1 MAAGVSHGLIGEL
14 AGSDWNQVQT
24 VAVDTAEGPGEN
36 FRYDLTGTPCAEVVG
51 VTSCAYP
58 RDVARLFPEDVLLA
72 DMGIESY
79 VGLPIHDEGGRV
91 LGLIVLLSQEPMT
104 VDAVIGALSL
114 MLAGLPRIRVELE
127 RRRRD
132 RDVQALLNSIAIDQT
147 GLAASS
153 LIESFG
159 RSMMTRGAFLVAS
172 TTEDQ
177 APESVVVL
185 DGKHR
190 ADLVVDGSAS
200 KLLGLCGASPAARL
214 ADTGAIQLRPAGQPD
229 AESGTCPQL
238 AHAML
243 VPLVTKEG
251 TSLGVAGL
259 LHDSALNSR
268 ITDLPV
274 VQVYAE
280 RLAMQLEQ
288 QRVVARRR
296 ALEARTY
303 ELERLER
310 LGGLAGGI
318 AHDFN
323 NILVGVLGNA
333 DYLLQL
339 PEAAQDSEIS
349 ESLYDIRE
357 AAFSA
362 HNLCKQLMSY
372 AGRSKLEPARFN
384 VGEAVEDVARLARNT
399 LGVECALDVV
409 TPDDAPLVNG
419 DATQI
424 RQVVMNLIINARDAV
439 GEDGRIEVHLSTRDV
454 SGGEVVDAFTGSVRA
469 GRYAVLR
476 VRDNGCGIKPA
487 ELARIFEPF
496 FSTKEDG
503 HGLGL
508 AGVLGLVRA
517 HDGFLDVKSTVGEGT
532 TFEVYLP
539 SVAGKSLA
547 SEDTTPSA
555 LDTEMVSRRALI
567 VDDDARVRRLIA
579 RFCKKAN
586 IEPLLADG
594 GLAAVDLYKQHHGD
608 LSVVV
613 LDLAMPGVDGAQ
625 THAML
630 SEINPDVPILVS
642 SGNLSDD
649 LGLPTL
655 PKPYTF
661 GSFVEAVNAVASP
674 DA

>member
-1 MAAGVSHGLIGEL
+1 
-14 AGSDWNQVQT
+14 
-24 VAVDTAEGPGEN
+24 
-36 FRYDLTGTPCAEVVG
+36 
-51 VTSCAYP
+51 
-58 RDVARLFPEDVLLA
+58 
-72 DMGIESY
+72 
-79 VGLPIHDEGGRV
+79 
-91 LGLIVLLSQEPMT
+91 
-104 VDAVIGALSL
+104 
-114 MLAGLPRIRVELE
+114 
-127 RRRRD
+127 
-132 RDVQALLNSIAIDQT
+132 
-147 GLAASS
+147 
-153 LIESFG
+153 
-159 RSMMTRGAFLVAS
+159 MMTRGAFLVAS
-172 TTEDQ
+172 TTEGQ
-177 APESVVVL
+177 APESVVVV
-185 DGKHR
+185 DGEHR
-190 ADLVVDGSAS
+190 ADLVVDESAS
-200 KLLGLCGASPAARL
+200 SLLGLCGASPAARL

-268 ITDLPV
+268 ITNLPV

-454 SGGEVVDAFTGSVRA
+454 SDGEVVDAFTGSVRA

-655 PKPYTF
+655 PQALHLWLLRRSGQRGGIAGRLSRRGARGDRPM
-661 GSFVEAVNAVASP
+661 NAQKAGERS
-674 DA
+674 A